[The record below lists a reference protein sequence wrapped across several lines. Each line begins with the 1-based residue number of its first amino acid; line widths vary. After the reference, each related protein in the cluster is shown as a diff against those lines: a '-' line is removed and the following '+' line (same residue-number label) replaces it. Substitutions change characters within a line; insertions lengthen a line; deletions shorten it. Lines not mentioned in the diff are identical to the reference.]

1 MSKGTYLLFLK
12 VEKDTVVKSKSK
24 EWYIEAG
31 LYVYVG
37 SALNNLEKRI
47 ERHLRKEKKKHW
59 HIDFLVEKAQVIK
72 VLKIISEE
80 RLEERISKYFCQL
93 YQVVSKFGSTD
104 LKTCGNLFKIED
116 LDFVEESLRDLLRE
130 FNIDKAE
137 QIGGI

>member
-93 YQVVSKFGSTD
+93 YRVVSKFGSTD

-130 FNIDKAE
+130 FKID
-137 QIGGI
+137 